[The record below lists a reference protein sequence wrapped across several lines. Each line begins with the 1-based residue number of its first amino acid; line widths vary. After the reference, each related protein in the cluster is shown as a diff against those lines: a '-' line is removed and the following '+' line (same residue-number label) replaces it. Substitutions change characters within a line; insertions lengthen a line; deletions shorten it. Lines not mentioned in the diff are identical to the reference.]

1 MNTIQSFNLH
11 GDMEMDDEI
20 HRFREDLASVLINE

>member
-20 HRFREDLASVLINE
+20 HRFREDLASVVIIE

>member
-1 MNTIQSFNLH
+1 MNITQSFNLH